1 MDATPERPRS
11 VARIL
16 ADAAS
21 TLSSSD
27 DARNRLRRVLELVVE
42 LVPCTMATLHLAGP
56 RAALSGLAV
65 GDGADGTFVE
75 LAGTLF
81 SHLADDAGRAARVSR
96 DVHGHAQLAFPIVSR
111 GMDLLGLL
119 LLSRPLERPFGDE
132 ELQRL
137 TVAGSLI
144 SSYLAALDVHEQHA
158 MLIEAERAARERA
171 EIASRAKDTFLANL
185 SHELRTPLNAIAGW
199 ASLLRKGGLD
209 ETTTSRA
216 IEVIDRSAK
225 AEAQLID
232 EVLDVSRIVSGKLRM
247 EMRRVD
253 VGTTVSAVVDSMLPT
268 AEAKAITV
276 SVDVAPGLVVTGDGA
291 RLHQVLRNL
300 LSNAVK
306 FTPKDGCIDVL
317 ARRAGDKVELEVR
330 DTGVGI
336 AADFLPHLF
345 ERFTQADASQRR
357 PNPGLGLGLA
367 IVRHI
372 VEAHGGTVS
381 AESAGVNLGAAFR
394 VRLPAAPTPDERPVS
409 LAGDVVRAKP
419 GGLTGLRVLTVDDDP
434 DAREVVKWTLASR
447 GVAVRAAPS
456 AEEAAEALRSEA
468 FDLLLIDIG
477 MPVEDGHTFLRRIR
491 AEGCAVPA
499 IALTAYGRPDDK
511 RLASE
516 SGFAR
521 HVTKPVTPDDLVSA
535 MLQVL
540 GKA

>member
-21 TLSSSD
+21 TLSSTD

-42 LVPCTMATLHLAGP
+42 LVPCTMATLHLADP
-56 RAALSGLAV
+56 RAALSGLVV
-65 GDGADGTFVE
+65 GEGADRAFVE

-81 SHLADDAGRAARVSR
+81 SHLADDPGRAARFSR
-96 DVHGHAQLAFPIVSR
+96 DVCGHAQLAFPIVSR

-119 LLSRPLERPFGDE
+119 LLCRPLERPFGDE

-137 TVAGSLI
+137 TVSGSLI
-144 SSYLAALDVHEQHA
+144 ASYLAALDVSEQHA
-158 MLIEAERAARERA
+158 MLIEAERAAREHA

-199 ASLLRKGGLD
+199 ASLLRKGGLN

-232 EVLDVSRIVSGKLRM
+232 DVLDVSRIVSGKLRM

-253 VGTTVSAVVDSMLPT
+253 VGTTVSAVVDSVLPT
-268 AEAKAITV
+268 AAVKTITV
-276 SVDVAPGLVVTGDGA
+276 SVHVEPGLVVMGDGA
-291 RLHQVLRNL
+291 RLHQVLWNL

-317 ARRAGDKVELEVR
+317 ARRADDKVELEVR
-330 DTGVGI
+330 DTGAGI

-345 ERFTQADASQRR
+345 ERFSQADASQRR

-367 IVRHI
+367 IARHI

-381 AESAGVNLGAAFR
+381 AESGGVNRGAAFT

-409 LAGDVVRAKP
+409 LAGDVVRAEP
-419 GGLTGLRVLTVDDDP
+419 GGLTGLRALTVDDDP
-434 DAREVVKWTLASR
+434 DAREVVKWTLESR
-447 GVAVRAAPS
+447 GVLVRTAPS
-456 AEEAAEALRSEA
+456 AEEAAETLRSEA

-511 RLASE
+511 RLAAE

-521 HVTKPVTPDDLVSA
+521 HLTKPVTPDDLVSA